1 MACLLSTVP
10 EIGILVQKL
19 RPRTTVAA
27 PDAVGADRRDR
38 LLLLQVGRGLA
49 AIAVAV
55 SHARPGTSAFVEPI
69 PGWLMT
75 ILHGSL
81 GGAGSGCGQADSDP
95 WGWSPDPNMINAA
108 IVLRGL
114 IIYRFGSICMHWQIC
129 LVNQLLM
136 VYLE

>member
-1 MACLLSTVP
+1 VS

-38 LLLLQVGRGLA
+38 LLLLQVGRSLA
-49 AIAVAV
+49 AIAVAA
-55 SHARPGTSAFVEPI
+55 SHAQLGTSAFVEPI

-75 ILHGSL
+75 ILDGSF

-95 WGWSPDPNMINAA
+95 WESRSKHD
-108 IVLRGL
+108 
-114 IIYRFGSICMHWQIC
+114 
-129 LVNQLLM
+129 
-136 VYLE
+136 